1 MNQHDDTEFTDGLRT
16 SLSDDRFALRP
27 TASARESIVAA
38 ARRRRRRREVGYATG
53 GSLAVAVVL
62 LGGFLLVSPHQPE
75 EGATLAEDTPSM
87 SETSQTPGARAEARA
102 ESGPPRAAPMAT
114 GSEQATQR
122 MAPVPDETSARLQ
135 LGPEGYR
142 SLRLGMS
149 YDEIRETGMLA
160 DPNTPPPSDC
170 VRYQLAEGDVAVR
183 DILVSENVGLAEVVA
198 NRASTPEGI
207 AVGSTREQLER
218 TYDATEADDPAQYE
232 IPTGAGG
239 YYLFRV
245 DGDRVSELS
254 LVADEQ
260 DCGLP

>member
-1 MNQHDDTEFTDGLRT
+1 MNQHDDTAFTDGLRA

-53 GSLAVAVVL
+53 GSLAVAGVL
-62 LGGFLLVSPHQPE
+62 FGGFLLVNPQQP
-75 EGATLAEDTPSM
+75 EGATLAENAPS
-87 SETSQTPGARAEARA
+87 TSRTPGARAEARA
-102 ESGPPRAAPMAT
+102 ESGPPSVATPMAT
-114 GSEQATQR
+114 GSEQAGRR
-122 MAPVPDETSARLQ
+122 MPPVPDEAAERRL

-160 DPNTPPPSDC
+160 DPKSPPPRNC
-170 VRYQLAEGDVAVR
+170 VRYRLAEGDAAVR
-183 DILVSENVGLAEVVA
+183 AILVSENVGLVALVA

-218 TYDATEADDPAQYE
+218 AYDATEADDPARYE
-232 IPTGAGG
+232 IATGAAG

>member
-1 MNQHDDTEFTDGLRT
+1 MNQHDDTEFTDGLRA

-53 GSLAVAVVL
+53 GSLAVAGVL

-75 EGATLAEDTPSM
+75 EGATLAEDAPS
-87 SETSQTPGARAEARA
+87 TSQPPGARAEARA
-102 ESGPPRAAPMAT
+102 EPGPPSDAAPMAT
-114 GSEQATQR
+114 GSDRVTRQR
-122 MAPVPDETSARLQ
+122 MAPVPDEAAERTH
-135 LGPEGYR
+135 LGPDGYR

-160 DPNTPPPSDC
+160 DPDAPPPRDC
-170 VRYQLAEGDVAVR
+170 VRYRLAKDDVAVR
-183 DILVSENVGLAEVVA
+183 AILVSENVGLAAVVA

-218 TYDATEADDPAQYE
+218 AYDATEADDPAQYE

-245 DGDRVSELS
+245 DDDRVSALS

>member
-1 MNQHDDTEFTDGLRT
+1 MNQHDDTEFTDGLRA

-27 TASARESIVAA
+27 TASARDAIVAA

-62 LGGFLLVSPHQPE
+62 LGGFLLVNPHQPE
-75 EGATLAEDTPSM
+75 KGTTLAEDAQ
-87 SETSQTPGARAEARA
+87 TSQTTGARAEARA
-102 ESGPPRAAPMAT
+102 ESGPPSAAPMAT
-114 GSEQATQR
+114 GSDHATRER
-122 MAPVPDETSARLQ
+122 MAPVPDDRAQLTH

-160 DPNTPPPSDC
+160 DPNSPPPRDC
-170 VRYQLAEGDVAVR
+170 VRYRLVKDDLAVR
-183 DILVSENVGLAEVVA
+183 AILVSENGGLVSIVA

-207 AVGSTREQLER
+207 AVGSTRERLER
-218 TYDATEADDPAQYE
+218 TYDATEAADPAQYE

-260 DCGLP
+260 DCGLR